1 MSKVV
6 CPYCF
11 EIFKSN
17 EVLFRCSNHSG
28 SCPDIEDSQMKAF
41 WGDGLNYKPVV
52 SPQKTMS
59 RVLFGK
65 MPKSAMCGT
74 CKRETTKTICPHC
87 HNELPREMVETG
99 GFIISIIGARSSGK
113 TNYITILINELKNKG
128 HLIDIGIYE
137 TGVGRKPEEYT
148 IARYEKDFYDVLYK
162 KQKCHAPTTVNDPR
176 SKIPL
181 IYKLFSTKKKEQAY
195 LVFYDTAGENFT
207 DNKAIA
213 EKARFLKNSDG
224 IIFLLDTFCVP
235 SVHEKLKH
243 RLKLDDIELKYDR
256 ILSNL
261 LSYFDEQT
269 DKSKFYSKPIALTF
283 SKIDALLKNDDLFS
297 DASLPGIR
305 ISSNSQFLNSK
316 GYSLDDVES
325 IDLGIKSGLDSWG
338 ENSFVSIIDSPV
350 HFKGN
355 AKYFGV
361 SAFGDMPANGSIQ
374 NINPY
379 RVLDPLI
386 WILNRL
392 KFPLPIKR

>member
-11 EIFKSN
+11 EVFKSH

-28 SCPDIEDSQMKAF
+28 SCPDVPDAKMSKF
-41 WGDGLNYKPVV
+41 WGDNLNYKPVAEPKK
-52 SPQKTMS
+52 SFASM
-59 RVLFGK
+59 LGK
-65 MPKSAMCGT
+65 MSKSATCGT
-74 CKRETTKTICPHC
+74 CKRETSKTICPHC

-137 TGVGRKPEEYT
+137 TGVGRKPDEYT
-148 IARYEKDFYDVLYK
+148 IARYERDFYDVLYK
-162 KQKCHAPTTVNDPR
+162 RQKCHAPTTVNDVR

-235 SVHEKLKH
+235 DVNQKLKH
-243 RLKLDDIELKYDR
+243 RFKLDNIELKYDR

-261 LSYFDEQT
+261 LSYFDEQI
-269 DKSKFYSKPIALTF
+269 DKSKFYSKPLALTF
-283 SKIDALLKNDDLFS
+283 SKIDALLKNQDLFG
-297 DASLPGIR
+297 DASLPGIKM
-305 ISSNSQFLNSK
+305 SSNSQFLDSK
-316 GYSLDDVES
+316 GYSLDDVDS

-355 AKYFGV
+355 SKYFGI
-361 SAFGDMPANGSIQ
+361 SALGDMPLNDSVE

-379 RVLDPLI
+379 RVMDPLI
-386 WILNRL
+386 WILHRL
-392 KFPLPIKR
+392 KFPLPIKK